1 MGISFF
7 ESQPM
12 FVCDQ
17 LTLKILCAN
26 EAAVSK
32 LGYNL
37 KELVGRPLTLLG
49 KQIVLTEDQVEDS
62 TIVSN
67 ETWEIKTKDKHL
79 LYFQYSSHLIKHQG
93 QPAKVVVAHDITDI
107 IRDKDVNKVP
117 FSYPI
122 GFHDFP
128 LAELEWDMSLKIL
141 RWSKKSS
148 ELFGYTQEEILH
160 NQYVLKDILK
170 PDFEL
175 LVKSIE
181 KDSTYSN
188 RNTRTIRLRNRNKH
202 GDIVECEWYNSY
214 LHDKNGK
221 ISSIYSVIKD
231 VTVVRAALRKYE
243 QTMGSFRDL
252 YNSISD
258 AIYLLNYEGTIID
271 ANTGTEE
278 VFGYSRSEMLG
289 QDIRF
294 LGAGGKFSEEKVRKY
309 LIRAQKGESI
319 KYEGWGKK
327 KNGEVFPTEVLIN
340 AGSFLDEEVLI
351 VVERDISER
360 LLSHEVLKHRESLF
374 SNLFH
379 SSPIGIALLNNHHEI
394 DRINDSFANIFGY
407 KEEEIKGLELDKLI
421 VPDDGIDDAT
431 ELSNSKTAKVY
442 TGKRKTKDG
451 SIIDVIVCAV
461 PVIVDNRV
469 IAVYGIYVDITDRK
483 DAEEKLK
490 RNLREKEVLLAEI
503 HHRVKNNLAVI
514 TGLLELQSLTVDN
527 SSAQT
532 VLKDSQM
539 RVNSIAMVHELLYQ
553 SEDFSQVSIQNYLRE
568 LSKVISLSLMN
579 RTVPI
584 DIAFDLDEVE
594 LEITQAIPCGL
605 LLNEILTNSYK
616 HAFQGKNEGQI
627 WVSFK
632 KVGEELVY
640 SIRDNGIG
648 LPSNDEEKKRKS
660 LGMTLIRT
668 LGKQLQAETEIRS
681 ENGVLFE
688 FKFKKKVIQPRVEV

>member
-67 ETWEIKTKDKHL
+67 ETWEIKTKDKQL

-407 KEEEIKGLELDKLI
+407 QEEEIKGLELDKLI

>member
-67 ETWEIKTKDKHL
+67 ETWEIKTKDKQL

-107 IRDKDVNKVP
+107 IRDKDVHKVP

-421 VPDDGIDDAT
+421 VPDDGINDAT

>member
-62 TIVSN
+62 TIISN
-67 ETWEIKTKDKHL
+67 ETWEIKTKDKQL
-79 LYFQYSSHLIKHQG
+79 LYFQYSSHLIKHLG

-107 IRDKDVNKVP
+107 IREKEVNKVP

-258 AIYLLNYEGTIID
+258 AIYLLNFEGTIID

-632 KVGEELVY
+632 KVGEDLVY

-648 LPSNDEEKKRKS
+648 LPSNEEEKKRKS

-668 LGKQLQAETEIRS
+668 LGKQLHAETEIRS

-688 FKFKKKVIQPRVEV
+688 FRFKKKVIQPRVEV